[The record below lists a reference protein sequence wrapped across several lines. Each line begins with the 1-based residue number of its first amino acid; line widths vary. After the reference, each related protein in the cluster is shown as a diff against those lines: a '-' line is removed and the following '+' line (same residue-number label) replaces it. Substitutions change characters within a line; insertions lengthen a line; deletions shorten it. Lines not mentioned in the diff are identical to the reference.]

1 MHFEDD
7 GEDNVFIKFASRHP
21 LAKSESFVPNVTDFC
36 FSNDR
41 IHLMTNIT
49 NSSGEVSTILSEV
62 KIEHD
67 DKLNIDKLKLLKL
80 GDNECITYN
89 SKTFGCFYISGS
101 SFGTVSYSV
110 ADSGIAVDLKF
121 FDAAEQEL
129 KTIS

>member
-1 MHFEDD
+1 
-7 GEDNVFIKFASRHP
+7 
-21 LAKSESFVPNVTDFC
+21 
-36 FSNDR
+36 
-41 IHLMTNIT
+41 MTNIT